1 MKKRSKKYQ
10 ESSSLIEKGKE
21 YSLEEGFDLVKK
33 TAKANFDS
41 AVEVHFNLNIDPKK
55 NQSVRGTAKLPHGTG
70 KKLNIA
76 VLTTPEKQKEAKKAG
91 ANLVGGEEMI
101 KEIGQ
106 TKKANFDV
114 AIASPDMM
122 KKIAPIAKILG
133 QKGLMPNPKNETIN
147 PDPAKVV
154 KELNEGK
161 ITFKSDDSGNVHQII
176 GRVSF
181 DDKKL
186 KENFE
191 VFFEEIKKAKPKDVK
206 ENYFQNIY
214 LTSSMGPSVRIKV

>member
-10 ESSSLIEKGKE
+10 ESSSLVEKGKE
-21 YSLEEGFDLVKK
+21 YTLEEGLELVKK
-33 TAKANFDS
+33 TAQANFDA
-41 AVEVHFNLNIDPKK
+41 AVETHFNLNIDPKK

-70 KKLNIA
+70 KKLKIA

-91 ANLVGGEEMI
+91 ASLVGGEELI

-114 AIASPDMM
+114 AIASPEMM
-122 KKIAPIAKILG
+122 KKIAPIAKVLG

-147 PDPAKVV
+147 PEPAKVV
-154 KELNEGK
+154 KELNQGK

-176 GRVSF
+176 GRISF

-191 VFFEEIKKAKPKDVK
+191 TFLEEIKKAKPKEVK